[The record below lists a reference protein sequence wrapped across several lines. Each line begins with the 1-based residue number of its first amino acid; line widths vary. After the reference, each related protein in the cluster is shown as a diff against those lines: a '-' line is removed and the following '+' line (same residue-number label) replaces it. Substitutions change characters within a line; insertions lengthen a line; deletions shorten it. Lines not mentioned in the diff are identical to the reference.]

1 MYINSGECSQFLL
14 KGIITQNA
22 LLEIRKR
29 GDLFY
34 NKSPMSGNDFDNL
47 KEWEVW
53 NVDLYPR
60 T

>member
-1 MYINSGECSQFLL
+1 MILYMYINSGKCSQFLL

-29 GDLFY
+29 GDKFY
-34 NKSPMSGNDFDNL
+34 KKSPRSGN
-47 KEWEVW
+47 EWEVR
-53 NVDLYPR
+53 NVDLYLR

>member
-1 MYINSGECSQFLL
+1 MYINSGKCSQFLL

-34 NKSPMSGNDFDNL
+34 NKSPRSGNDFD
-47 KEWEVW
+47 KEWEVQD
-53 NVDLYPR
+53 VDLYPR